1 LVLLRGDFVVRKY
14 SFYGIYPFKA
24 DAIKRAKGFDSKK
37 RNVKIISE
45 NKGYFS
51 IFTSKRR

>member
-1 LVLLRGDFVVRKY
+1 MVRKY